1 MTANIHQE
9 KDLSGIAHD
18 PSLSGE
24 NKADAYLSTAYDVE
38 AGINVVEGDEAAD
51 KNYTNIPE
59 GVDPALVRDEK
70 VHRGLAQRH
79 IQMIALAGAIGT
91 GLFLGSNMLN
101 RW

>member
-38 AGINVVEGDEAAD
+38 VGVNAVEGDEAAD
-51 KNYTNIPE
+51 KNYTIIPE
-59 GVDPALVRDEK
+59 GVNPALVRGEK
-70 VHRGLAQRH
+70 
-79 IQMIALAGAIGT
+79 MIALAGAIGT
-91 GLFLGSNMLN
+91 GFFLDYNIRLVAPDP
-101 RW
+101 